1 MMILFVVLSF
11 VMVFILIWQQIQHKK
26 LVREIDYITSRL
38 DTISVIS
45 ENGFVLIPTDNDS
58 IKKLSTALN
67 KLLQDFYTK
76 KSQFEQSKQAMAKV
90 LTNISHDIRTPLTV
104 LKGNSEM
111 LSNITNTYSASENV
125 HAMAVKI
132 DQKADDLISTIN
144 DYFTMSKITSGD
156 FSIKMK
162 KENISRIC
170 QDTILDY
177 YDLLEQK
184 QFEVNIQIPDTPIFA
199 YTDNEALQRIL
210 KNLIDNAIRHGGD
223 GKYISLRL
231 TTSNGKN
238 IIEIEDRG
246 DGISPQLQKQIFE
259 RNYTTARKTSGSGLG
274 LSISKCLAE
283 QIGADL
289 EVYSVQNE
297 QTIFSIILKK
307 LENR

>member
-58 IKKLSTALN
+58 IKKLSAALN

-184 QFEVNIQIPDTPIFA
+184 QFEVNIQITDTPIFA

-231 TTSNGKN
+231 TTSNGKT
-238 IIEIEDRG
+238 
-246 DGISPQLQKQIFE
+246 L
-259 RNYTTARKTSGSGLG
+259 
-274 LSISKCLAE
+274 
-283 QIGADL
+283 
-289 EVYSVQNE
+289 
-297 QTIFSIILKK
+297 LK
-307 LENR
+307 

>member
-58 IKKLSTALN
+58 IKKLSAALN

-162 KENISRIC
+162 KEIYQGFAKIQFWTTMTFLNRNNLKSIFRYRIHRF
-170 QDTILDY
+170 LP
-177 YDLLEQK
+177 
-184 QFEVNIQIPDTPIFA
+184 IQITRR
-199 YTDNEALQRIL
+199 Y
-210 KNLIDNAIRHGGD
+210 NA
-223 GKYISLRL
+223 
-231 TTSNGKN
+231 
-238 IIEIEDRG
+238 
-246 DGISPQLQKQIFE
+246 F
-259 RNYTTARKTSGSGLG
+259 
-274 LSISKCLAE
+274 
-283 QIGADL
+283 
-289 EVYSVQNE
+289 
-297 QTIFSIILKK
+297 
-307 LENR
+307 

>member
-1 MMILFVVLSF
+1 MMLLFVIILSVLVF
-11 VMVFILIWQQIQHKK
+11 VLIWQQIQYKK
-26 LVREIDYITSRL
+26 LVRDIDYITSRL
-38 DTISVIS
+38 NTLCVIS
-45 ENGFVLIPTDNDS
+45 ENGFVLIPTDNES
-58 IKKLSTALN
+58 IKKLNSALN

-76 KSQFEQSKQAMAKV
+76 KTEYEQSKRAMEKV

-111 LSNITNTYSASENV
+111 LSDITNTSSVPENV
-125 HAMAVKI
+125 HTMASKI
-132 DQKADDLISTIN
+132 DKKADDLISSIN

-156 FSIKMK
+156 FPVKVE
-162 KENISRIC
+162 KENISRLC

-177 YDLLEQK
+177 YDLFEQK
-184 QFEVNIQIPDTPIFA
+184 QFKVNIQIPDTPIFA

-231 TTSNGKN
+231 TTSNGKS

-246 DGISPQLQKQIFE
+246 TGISPQQQKQIFT
-259 RNYTTARKTSGSGLG
+259 RNYTTARKASGSGLG
-274 LSISKCLAE
+274 LAISKRLAE
-283 QIGADL
+283 QIGAEL

-297 QTIFSIILKK
+297 QTIFSIILKS
-307 LENR
+307 